1 MRKLISI
8 ALILFLTM
16 GAGCRVIY
24 KNRVP
29 VVKPKKH
36 FGWYQPKFKKR
47 KRTKIV
53 WMKVHKGKFDKET
66 KQTAPPPPPP
76 PTEGPQSNQQ

>member
-1 MRKLISI
+1 MRKLLSFT
-8 ALILFLTM
+8 LILFLMM
-16 GAGCRVIY
+16 GAGCKVIY

-36 FGWYQPKFKKR
+36 FGWYQPKFKNR

-53 WMKVHKGKFDKET
+53 WMKVHKGKFDKEAKKNT
-66 KQTAPPPPPP
+66 PPPP
-76 PTEGPQSNQQ
+76 PTSEGPESNQQ